1 MGRMDQDRD
10 RSREAALLFTELA
23 DRNAAGEI
31 SDEEA
36 RRLAERDVAPLMR
49 QPPGHCSPHQN
60 A

>member
-31 SDEEA
+31 GGEEA
-36 RRLAERDVAPLMR
+36 RRLADRDVAPLMR
-49 QPPGHCSPHQN
+49 SQQGAPE
-60 A
+60 